1 MDKLETRTAAARAY
15 RWPVRVY
22 YEDTDAAGVVYYAN
36 YLKYLERAR
45 TEWLRSLGFEQT
57 VLARDYNVIFVVRAL
72 NIEYL
77 RPAQFNDELTVELE
91 LSEQRGGLIVLKQAV
106 KHGDETLAAAEV
118 RVACVNTRTFRPV
131 RIPAAILE
139 RITAGEA

>member
-1 MDKLETRTAAARAY
+1 MGTDAPTAAY
-15 RWPVRVY
+15 RWAVRVY

-57 VLARDYNVIFVVRAL
+57 VLARDYSVVFVVRAL

-77 RPAQFNDELTVELE
+77 RPAKFNDELAVELA
-91 LSEQRGGLIVLKQAV
+91 LKEQRGSLIVLDQSV
-106 KHGDETLAAAEV
+106 TREDETLVTAEV
-118 RVACVNTRTFRPV
+118 RVACVNTRSFKPV
-131 RIPAAILE
+131 RIPPLILE
-139 RITAGEA
+139 RITTGKA